1 MSTIVATVG
10 EPFEVEL
17 PERPTSGYQWRLE
30 PVPEDVEI
38 LDAPFSPPPPGKL
51 GAAGLRRF
59 VLRATRP
66 GLLELCFR
74 SARWWTEEAPV
85 EQAVEVCVRARP
97 AAPHA

>member
-17 PERPTSGYQWRLE
+17 PERPTTGYRWRLE

-51 GAAGLRRF
+51 GAAGVRRF

-66 GLLELCFR
+66 GVLELCFR
-74 SARWWTEEAPV
+74 SARSSTEEAPV
-85 EQAVEVCVRARP
+85 EQAVEVRVRARP
-97 AAPHA
+97 QD